1 MFMSRNLDYTVQNIL
16 GELTQIVIYNSNLP
30 EKIIECYE
38 ELQLISEDL
47 YNITKQTGQSCEDL
61 ADEIFDIYLDM
72 IDLYV
77 EYLEIQASHMDML

>member
-1 MFMSRNLDYTVQNIL
+1 MSRNLDYTVQNIL